1 MKNNIPQ
8 SFQDYKQQDVD
19 QLPSGSPGKDGIVE
33 AVFTAGSDGVT
44 NVSHQYARPPFH
56 LMGDL
61 HHDEQLQDLSTL
73 YIQNPSGGVTQGD
86 RHKINIKVQSGAR
99 ANVSTQ
105 SSTKVYGMEKNLA
118 SSSTEIFVNEGGY
131 LEFMPDP
138 TILYEKSR
146 FFKNLQVTLEQGST
160 LLLSDIVV
168 PGRLARDE
176 FFEFDKYHS
185 KINISYGNNK
195 IFANNYVLNSES
207 VEPNRNGLMKDFR
220 VLGTMNIISD
230 KFDSDKLNSQVYNN
244 VSQINEISAASSVLP
259 YNTGI
264 VLKILGDTAQ
274 SVQDAINHAW
284 NETRN
289 ILFNK
294 NKRKDRTY

>member
-1 MKNNIPQ
+1 MQNSIPQ
-8 SFQDYKQQDVD
+8 SFQDYKQQEVD

-33 AVFTAGSDGVT
+33 AVFTAGNDGVT

-86 RHKINIKVQSGAR
+86 RHKINIKVQSGAQ

-118 SSSTEIFVNEGGY
+118 ISSTEIFVNDDGY

-138 TILYEKSR
+138 TILYKESR

-168 PGRLARDE
+168 PGRLAQNE

-185 KINISYGNNK
+185 KVNISYGNDE
-195 IFANNYVLNSES
+195 IVTNNYVLNSES
-207 VEPNRNGLMKDFR
+207 VEPNRNGLLKDFR
-220 VLGTMNIISD
+220 VFGTMHIISN
-230 KFDSDKLNSQVYNN
+230 KFDSDKLNSRIYDGIN
-244 VSQINEISAASSVLP
+244 QINKVTAASSVLP

-284 NETRN
+284 DITRN

-294 NKRKDRTY
+294 NKPRDRTY

>member
-1 MKNNIPQ
+1 MQDNIPQ
-8 SFQDYKQQDVD
+8 SFQDYNQEEVD

-33 AVFTAGSDGVT
+33 AVFTAGNDGVT
-44 NVSHQYARPPFH
+44 NVSHQYACPPFH

-86 RHKINIKVQSGAR
+86 RHKIDVKVQSGAQ

-118 SSSTEIFVNEGGY
+118 SSSTEIFVNNGGY

-138 TILYEKSR
+138 TILYKKSR
-146 FFKNLQVTLEQGST
+146 FFKNLKVTLERGST

-185 KINISYGNNK
+185 KVNITYGNNK

-207 VEPNRNGLMKDFR
+207 IEPDRDGLMKDFR
-220 VLGTMNIISD
+220 VIGTMNIISD
-230 KFDSDKLNSQVYNN
+230 KFDSDKLNSKVYNN
-244 VSQINEISAASSVLP
+244 VNQLNEITAASSVLP

-284 NETRN
+284 NEARN

-294 NKRKDRTY
+294 NKRRDRTY

>member
-185 KINISYGNNK
+185 KINISYGNDE

>member
-8 SFQDYKQQDVD
+8 SFQDYNQQDVD

-185 KINISYGNNK
+185 KTNISYGNDE
-195 IFANNYVLNSES
+195 IFASNYVLNSES

-230 KFDSDKLNSQVYNN
+230 KFDSDKLNSQVYNDIN
-244 VSQINEISAASSVLP
+244 QINKITAASSVLP

-264 VLKILGDTAQ
+264 VLKVLGDTAQ

-284 NETRN
+284 NDTRN

-294 NKRKDRTY
+294 DKRKDRTY

>member
-230 KFDSDKLNSQVYNN
+230 KFDSDKLNSQVYNDVN
-244 VSQINEISAASSVLP
+244 QIGKITAASSVLP
-259 YNTGI
+259 YNSGI

-294 NKRKDRTY
+294 NKRRDRTY

>member
-230 KFDSDKLNSQVYNN
+230 KFDSDKLNSQVYNDVN
-244 VSQINEISAASSVLP
+244 QIGKITAASSVLP

-294 NKRKDRTY
+294 NKRRDRTY